1 MPDSERVLRHA
12 VSRMTGRR
20 APRPLSSAIAGL
32 TDQLAPRTL
41 LGDVQRVWPTVVGA
55 VVAKEATPTTERGGT
70 LTISCRSSVWAQEL
84 DLMAPELVGR
94 LNERLGE
101 GRITALRCVASPPRA
116 WTVRES

>member
-1 MPDSERVLRHA
+1 MR
-12 VSRMTGRR
+12 RR

-32 TDQLAPRTL
+32 ADQLAPKTV
-41 LGDVQRVWPTVVGA
+41 LGEVQRVWPAVVGA

-84 DLMAPELVGR
+84 DLMAPELVLR
-94 LNERLGE
+94 LNAQLGE

-116 WTVRES
+116 WAAREP